1 MNESLVNIEKK
12 ALEWLKLNL
21 KKQKLVHKKS
31 DIDTEIILYLYSR
44 KFIGEI
50 NKQYIFLKHSDELE
64 FKALKANFWLIVV
77 EFLNIAFPEGWC
89 CTGAYAYKLLLE
101 DFSINLK
108 QISISTQAKSNRIIK
123 LTEDFEIYASYDK
136 NFTEKP
142 LIKKTLFLKP
152 VFLLRPEYLI
162 IHATLSDYKNYKNE
176 LISFIRDSDRDE
188 EYILNYFKKQR
199 SDVLLARLI
208 GALRAL
214 GDFTIRLELEELYK
228 IYKVTVP
235 VKNPFEDYLL
245 PLSLERP
252 AYINRFEISLLKAIK
267 YLQAIK
273 KPVKLKKK
281 LTAKDIDGVSTED
294 TYHSLTIEGYTV
306 TQSLIRFLET
316 HEPSHKYEATLK
328 DQLAAKGFMNTL
340 DYIKKLNDA
349 KFTISE
355 TLARKLFE
363 ELWKPSLNAKLRKE
377 SMVQRT
383 VSRLRRTNDRNVL
396 RVHEDHEDNE
406 NAENVAVA
414 CSSRRDVYR
423 KHLVSIKGSMY
434 VPPNYEKIP
443 FLLNELFKYTKD
455 LDNGFLL
462 GIFLHYFYVSIHP
475 HSDGNGRISRFLMN
489 IAFIN
494 DSYNWLTIKSERRND
509 YFKAL
514 ERSQLED
521 DISYFVEFIIS
532 EIK

>member
-31 DIDTEIILYLYSR
+31 DIDAEIISYLYSQ

-50 NKQYIFLKHSDELE
+50 NKQYIFLKHGDELE
-64 FKALKANFWLIVV
+64 SKVLKANFWLIVV

-142 LIKKTLFLKP
+142 LIKKALFLKP

-176 LISFIRDSDRDE
+176 LISFIRDSERDE

-281 LTAKDIDGVSTED
+281 LTAKDIDGVSIED

-363 ELWKPSLNAKLRKE
+363 ELWKPSLNAKVIDVE
-377 SMVQRT
+377 
-383 VSRLRRTNDRNVL
+383 
-396 RVHEDHEDNE
+396 
-406 NAENVAVA
+406 
-414 CSSRRDVYR
+414 RDVYR

-455 LDNGFLL
+455 IDNGFLL

-521 DISYFVEFIIS
+521 DISYFTEFIIS

>member
-21 KKQKLVHKKS
+21 KIQKLVHKKS
-31 DIDTEIILYLYSR
+31 DIDTEIISYLHSQ
-44 KFIGEI
+44 KLIGEI
-50 NKQYIFLKHSDELE
+50 NKQYVFLKHGDELE
-64 FKALKANFWLIVV
+64 SKALKANFWLIVV
-77 EFLNIAFPEGWC
+77 EFLNIAFPEGWY

-142 LIKKTLFLKP
+142 LIKKALLLKP

-235 VKNPFEDYLL
+235 VKNPFENYLL

-281 LTAKDIDGVSTED
+281 LTAKDIDGVSIED

-363 ELWKPSLNAKLRKE
+363 ELWKPSLNAKVIDVE
-377 SMVQRT
+377 
-383 VSRLRRTNDRNVL
+383 
-396 RVHEDHEDNE
+396 
-406 NAENVAVA
+406 
-414 CSSRRDVYR
+414 RDVYR

-521 DISYFVEFIIS
+521 DISYFTEFIIS

>member
-31 DIDTEIILYLYSR
+31 DIDTGIISYLYSQ

-50 NKQYIFLKHSDELE
+50 NKQYIFLKHGDELE
-64 FKALKANFWLIVV
+64 STVLKANFWLIVV

-142 LIKKTLFLKP
+142 LIKKALLLKP

-281 LTAKDIDGVSTED
+281 LTAKDIDGVSIED

-363 ELWKPSLNAKLRKE
+363 ELWKPSLNAKVIDVE
-377 SMVQRT
+377 
-383 VSRLRRTNDRNVL
+383 
-396 RVHEDHEDNE
+396 
-406 NAENVAVA
+406 
-414 CSSRRDVYR
+414 RDVYR

-521 DISYFVEFIIS
+521 DISYFTEFIIS

>member
-31 DIDTEIILYLYSR
+31 DIDTGIISYLYSQ

-50 NKQYIFLKHSDELE
+50 NKQYIFLKHGDELE
-64 FKALKANFWLIVV
+64 STVLKANFWLIVV

-142 LIKKTLFLKP
+142 LIKKALFLKP

-273 KPVKLKKK
+273 KPIKLKKK
-281 LTAKDIDGVSTED
+281 LTAKDIEGVSIED

-328 DQLAAKGFMNTL
+328 DQLATKGFMNTL
-340 DYIKKLNDA
+340 DYIKKLNDTR
-349 KFTISE
+349 FTISE

-363 ELWKPSLNAKLRKE
+363 ELWKPSLNAKVIDIE
-377 SMVQRT
+377 
-383 VSRLRRTNDRNVL
+383 
-396 RVHEDHEDNE
+396 
-406 NAENVAVA
+406 
-414 CSSRRDVYR
+414 RDVYR

-494 DSYNWLTIKSERRND
+494 DSYNWLTIKSERSND

-521 DISYFVEFIIS
+521 DIGYFTEFIIS
-532 EIK
+532 GIK

>member
-31 DIDTEIILYLYSR
+31 DIDTEIISYLHSQ
-44 KFIGEI
+44 KLIGEI
-50 NKQYIFLKHSDELE
+50 NKQYIFLKHGDELE
-64 FKALKANFWLIVV
+64 SKALKANFWLIVV
-77 EFLNIAFPEGWC
+77 EFLNIAFPEGWY

-281 LTAKDIDGVSTED
+281 LTAKDIDGVSIED

-363 ELWKPSLNAKLRKE
+363 ELWKPSLNAKVIDVE
-377 SMVQRT
+377 
-383 VSRLRRTNDRNVL
+383 
-396 RVHEDHEDNE
+396 
-406 NAENVAVA
+406 
-414 CSSRRDVYR
+414 RDVYR

-455 LDNGFLL
+455 LDDGFLL

-521 DISYFVEFIIS
+521 DIGYFTEFIIS
-532 EIK
+532 EIKYF

>member
-31 DIDTEIILYLYSR
+31 DIDTGIISYLYSQ

-50 NKQYIFLKHSDELE
+50 NKQYIFLKHGDELE
-64 FKALKANFWLIVV
+64 STVLKANFWLIVV

-142 LIKKTLFLKP
+142 LIKKALLLKP

-188 EYILNYFKKQR
+188 EYILDYFKKQR

-281 LTAKDIDGVSTED
+281 LTAKDIDGVSIED

-363 ELWKPSLNAKLRKE
+363 ELWKPSLNAKVIDIE
-377 SMVQRT
+377 
-383 VSRLRRTNDRNVL
+383 
-396 RVHEDHEDNE
+396 
-406 NAENVAVA
+406 
-414 CSSRRDVYR
+414 RDVYR

-462 GIFLHYFYVSIHP
+462 GVFLHYFYVSIHP
-475 HSDGNGRISRFLMN
+475 HLDGNGRISRFLMN

-521 DISYFVEFIIS
+521 DISYFTEFIIS

>member
-1 MNESLVNIEKK
+1 MNEPLANIEKK

-31 DIDTEIILYLYSR
+31 DIDTGIISYLYSQ

-50 NKQYIFLKHSDELE
+50 NKQYIFLKHGDELE
-64 FKALKANFWLIVV
+64 STVLKANFWLIVV

-123 LTEDFEIYASYDK
+123 LNEDFEIYASYDK

-142 LIKKTLFLKP
+142 LIKKALFSKP
-152 VFLLRPEYLI
+152 VFLLRPEHLI

-281 LTAKDIDGVSTED
+281 LTAKDIDGVSIED

-363 ELWKPSLNAKLRKE
+363 ELWKPSLNAKVIDVE
-377 SMVQRT
+377 
-383 VSRLRRTNDRNVL
+383 
-396 RVHEDHEDNE
+396 
-406 NAENVAVA
+406 
-414 CSSRRDVYR
+414 RDVYR

-521 DISYFVEFIIS
+521 DISYFTEFIIS

>member
-1 MNESLVNIEKK
+1 MINIMNESLVDIEKK

-31 DIDTEIILYLYSR
+31 DIDTEIISYLHSQ
-44 KFIGEI
+44 KLIGEI
-50 NKQYIFLKHSDELE
+50 NKQYIFLKHGDELE
-64 FKALKANFWLIVV
+64 SKALKANFWLIVV
-77 EFLNIAFPEGWC
+77 EFLNIAFPEGWY

-142 LIKKTLFLKP
+142 LIKKNLFLKP

-214 GDFTIRLELEELYK
+214 GDFTIRLELEELCK

-281 LTAKDIDGVSTED
+281 LTAKDIDGVSIED

-363 ELWKPSLNAKLRKE
+363 ELWKPSLNAKVIDVE
-377 SMVQRT
+377 
-383 VSRLRRTNDRNVL
+383 
-396 RVHEDHEDNE
+396 
-406 NAENVAVA
+406 
-414 CSSRRDVYR
+414 RDVYR

-521 DISYFVEFIIS
+521 DISYFTEFIIS

>member
-31 DIDTEIILYLYSR
+31 DIGTEIISYLYSQ

-77 EFLNIAFPEGWC
+77 EFLNIAFPEGWY

-162 IHATLSDYKNYKNE
+162 IDATLSDYKNYKNE

-281 LTAKDIDGVSTED
+281 LTAKDIDGVSIED

-363 ELWKPSLNAKLRKE
+363 ELWKPSLNAKVIDVE
-377 SMVQRT
+377 
-383 VSRLRRTNDRNVL
+383 
-396 RVHEDHEDNE
+396 
-406 NAENVAVA
+406 
-414 CSSRRDVYR
+414 RDVYR

-521 DISYFVEFIIS
+521 DISYFTEFIIS

>member
-1 MNESLVNIEKK
+1 MNESLVSIEKK
-12 ALEWLKLNL
+12 ALEWLKSNL

-31 DIDTEIILYLYSR
+31 DIDTEIISYLYSQ

-50 NKQYIFLKHSDELE
+50 NKQYIFLKHSEDMES
-64 FKALKANFWLIVV
+64 KALKANFWLIVI
-77 EFLNIAFPEGWC
+77 EFLNIAFPEGWY

-142 LIKKTLFLKP
+142 LIKKSLFSKP

-245 PLSLERP
+245 QLSLERP

-281 LTAKDIDGVSTED
+281 LTAKDIDGVSVED

-328 DQLAAKGFMNTL
+328 DQLAAKGFMNAL
-340 DYIKKLNDA
+340 DYIKKLSTT

-363 ELWKPSLNAKLRKE
+363 ELWKPSLNAKVIDVE
-377 SMVQRT
+377 
-383 VSRLRRTNDRNVL
+383 
-396 RVHEDHEDNE
+396 
-406 NAENVAVA
+406 
-414 CSSRRDVYR
+414 RDVYR

-443 FLLNELFKYTKD
+443 FLLNELFKYSRELND
-455 LDNGFLL
+455 GFLL

-521 DISYFVEFIIS
+521 DISYFTEFIESDDKYIG
-532 EIK
+532 

>member
-31 DIDTEIILYLYSR
+31 DIDTEIISYLSSQ

-64 FKALKANFWLIVV
+64 SKVLMANFWLIVT
-77 EFLNIAFPEGWC
+77 EFLNIAFPEGWY

-108 QISISTQAKSNRIIK
+108 QISINTQAKSNRIVR

-136 NFTEKP
+136 NFTEKL
-142 LIKKTLFLKP
+142 LIKKILFSKP

-208 GALRAL
+208 GSLRAL
-214 GDFTIRLELEELYK
+214 GDFTIRLELEDLYRV
-228 IYKVTVP
+228 YRVTVP
-235 VKNPFEDYLL
+235 IKNPFEDYVL
-245 PLSLERP
+245 PLSMERQ
-252 AYINRFEISLLKAIK
+252 AYINRFEISLLKAIN
-267 YLQAIK
+267 YLQTIK

-281 LTAKDIDGVSTED
+281 LLVKDIDKVSMED

-306 TQSLIRFLET
+306 TKALIQFLET
-316 HEPSHKYEATLK
+316 HEPSSKYEATLK

-340 DYIKKLNDA
+340 DYIKKLNGM
-349 KFTISE
+349 KFTLSE

-363 ELWKPSLNAKLRKE
+363 ELWKPSLNAKIVDIE
-377 SMVQRT
+377 
-383 VSRLRRTNDRNVL
+383 
-396 RVHEDHEDNE
+396 
-406 NAENVAVA
+406 
-414 CSSRRDVYR
+414 RDVYR

-443 FLLNELFKYTKD
+443 FLVNELFKYTKD
-455 LDNGFLL
+455 LDDGFLL

-494 DSYNWLTIKSERRND
+494 DNYKWLTIRSERRND

-521 DISYFVEFIIS
+521 DISYFTEFIIS
-532 EIK
+532 EIKYF

>member
-31 DIDTEIILYLYSR
+31 DIDTEIISYLHSQ
-44 KFIGEI
+44 KLIGEI
-50 NKQYIFLKHSDELE
+50 NKQYVFLKHGDELE
-64 FKALKANFWLIVV
+64 SKALKANFWLIVV
-77 EFLNIAFPEGWC
+77 EFLNIAFPEGWY

-142 LIKKTLFLKP
+142 LIKKALLLKP

-235 VKNPFEDYLL
+235 VKNPFENYLL

-281 LTAKDIDGVSTED
+281 LTAKDIDGVSIED

-363 ELWKPSLNAKLRKE
+363 ELWKPSLNAKVIDVE
-377 SMVQRT
+377 
-383 VSRLRRTNDRNVL
+383 
-396 RVHEDHEDNE
+396 
-406 NAENVAVA
+406 
-414 CSSRRDVYR
+414 RDVYR

-521 DISYFVEFIIS
+521 DISYFTEFIIS

>member
-31 DIDTEIILYLYSR
+31 DIDTGIISYLYSQ

-50 NKQYIFLKHSDELE
+50 NKQYIFLKHGDELE
-64 FKALKANFWLIVV
+64 STVLKANFWLIVV

-142 LIKKTLFLKP
+142 LIKKALLLKP

-281 LTAKDIDGVSTED
+281 LTAKDIDGVSIED

-363 ELWKPSLNAKLRKE
+363 ELWKPSLNAKVIDVE
-377 SMVQRT
+377 
-383 VSRLRRTNDRNVL
+383 
-396 RVHEDHEDNE
+396 
-406 NAENVAVA
+406 
-414 CSSRRDVYR
+414 RDVYR

-521 DISYFVEFIIS
+521 DIGYFTEFIIS
-532 EIK
+532 GIK

>member
-31 DIDTEIILYLYSR
+31 DIDTGIISYLYSQ

-50 NKQYIFLKHSDELE
+50 NKQYIFLKHGDELE
-64 FKALKANFWLIVV
+64 STVLKANFWLIVV

-142 LIKKTLFLKP
+142 LIKKALLLKP

-252 AYINRFEISLLKAIK
+252 AYINRFEISLLKAINN
-267 YLQAIK
+267 LQTIK

-281 LTAKDIDGVSTED
+281 LTAKDIDGVSIED

-363 ELWKPSLNAKLRKE
+363 ELWKPSLNAKVIDVE
-377 SMVQRT
+377 
-383 VSRLRRTNDRNVL
+383 
-396 RVHEDHEDNE
+396 
-406 NAENVAVA
+406 
-414 CSSRRDVYR
+414 RDVYR

-521 DISYFVEFIIS
+521 DISYFTEFIIS

>member
-31 DIDTEIILYLYSR
+31 DIGTEIISYLYSQ

-77 EFLNIAFPEGWC
+77 EFLNIAFPEGWY
-89 CTGAYAYKLLLE
+89 CTGVYAYKLLLE

-123 LTEDFEIYASYDK
+123 LTEDFEVYASYDK

-142 LIKKTLFLKP
+142 LIKKALFLRP
-152 VFLLRPEYLI
+152 VFLLRTEYLI

-176 LISFIRDSDRDE
+176 LISFIRDSERDE

-281 LTAKDIDGVSTED
+281 LTAKDIDGVSIED

-363 ELWKPSLNAKLRKE
+363 ELWKPSLNAKVIDIE
-377 SMVQRT
+377 
-383 VSRLRRTNDRNVL
+383 
-396 RVHEDHEDNE
+396 
-406 NAENVAVA
+406 
-414 CSSRRDVYR
+414 RDVYR

-521 DISYFVEFIIS
+521 DISYFTEFIIS